1 MERFGDEAQIGK
13 QITARFEDG
22 SKIVFDNVVVKNGK
36 IVYIG
41 ETKSGKA
48 TLSAQQKRFFENGES
63 VKFVGDKADM
73 IKIKGEKVD
82 KSSVETKVE
91 RVTVEEL

>member
-1 MERFGDEAQIGK
+1 M
-13 QITARFEDG
+13 
-22 SKIVFDNVVVKNGK
+22 KNGK
-36 IVYIG
+36 IVCIG

-63 VKFVGDKADM
+63 VKFVGDKAKDLE
-73 IKIKGEKVD
+73 IYDVKVN

-91 RVTVEEL
+91 CVTVEEL